1 MYSKKVV
8 LGGRLVG
15 NQRFFEETTE
25 ETKTRQQSARN
36 NASLSLGIDPFSVKG
51 SYADEH
57 GTQTEHKKQDA
68 TNQKDIDWTAVGG
81 NVGYASK

>member
-1 MYSKKVV
+1 MYAKKVV

-15 NQRFFEETTE
+15 SQRFFEESME
-25 ETKTRQQSARN
+25 ETKTRQQSART

-57 GTQTEHKKQDA
+57 GTQTAHTKSETAD
-68 TNQKDIDWTAVGG
+68 QKNIDWTAIGG
-81 NVGYASK
+81 NAGYASK